1 MNFSSFIYALVF
13 LNPLRHTI
21 CFKKNNIKKKTIVI
35 TGASKGIGW
44 AVSTRLANAGY
55 QVIGI
60 ARKEPRESFPGDFFS
75 CDLGNERETQRIIEV
90 LVNRYQITGLVN
102 NVGAGGPQP
111 LGTIDLDTLRN
122 LYDINVR
129 TAVQMTQGLV
139 AKMKE
144 QKSGRIINIASRA
157 IFGVSGRTSYAAAKS
172 ALIGCTRVWALELAP
187 DGITVNAIAPGP
199 IETEMLR
206 KIRPIGSQEEKE
218 LLRHI
223 PMGRVGKPSDIAA
236 AIEFL
241 LSEDAGFI
249 TGQTLCID
257 GGGSL

>member
-1 MNFSSFIYALVF
+1 M
-13 LNPLRHTI
+13 
-21 CFKKNNIKKKTIVI
+21 KKKTIVV

-44 AVSTRLANAGY
+44 AACQRLAKAGY
-55 QVIGI
+55 HVIGI
-60 ARKEPRESFPGDFFS
+60 ARHQPKKPFPGDFFS
-75 CDLGNERETQRIIEV
+75 CDLSGEEETKNIIRV
-90 LVNRYQITGLVN
+90 LLDRFSIEGLVN

-111 LGTIDLDTLRN
+111 LGSIDLDTLREI
-122 LYDINVR
+122 YDINVR

-139 AKMKE
+139 GEMK
-144 QKSGRIINIASRA
+144 KRKRGRIINLASRA
-157 IFGVSGRTSYAAAKS
+157 IFGVAGRTSYSAAKS

-187 DGITVNAIAPGP
+187 ANITVNVIAPGP

-206 KIRPIGSQEEKE
+206 RTRPSGSQEEKE
-218 LLRHI
+218 LLACI
-223 PMGRVGKPSDIAA
+223 PLGRVGQPQEVAA

-249 TGQTLCID
+249 TGQTLCVD

>member
-1 MNFSSFIYALVF
+1 ME
-13 LNPLRHTI
+13 
-21 CFKKNNIKKKTIVI
+21 KKTVVV

-44 AVSTRLANAGY
+44 AASQRLAHSGY

-60 ARKEPRESFPGDFFS
+60 ARTEPEEIFPGKFFS
-75 CDLGNERETQRIIEV
+75 CDLSSEEETGRIIAMLLDHYHV
-90 LVNRYQITGLVN
+90 DALVN

-111 LGTIDLDTLRN
+111 LGSIDLAVLRT

-139 AKMKE
+139 EGMKAR
-144 QKSGRIINIASRA
+144 KWGRIINLASRA
-157 IFGVSGRTSYAAAKS
+157 IFGVPERTSYAAAKS
-172 ALIGCTRVWALELAP
+172 ALIGCTRVWALELAQL
-187 DGITVNAIAPGP
+187 GITVNAVAPGP
-199 IETEMLR
+199 IETAMFR
-206 KIRPIGSQEEKE
+206 AIRPAGSKAEEE
-218 LLRHI
+218 LLASI
-223 PMGRVGKPSDIAA
+223 PMSRVGQPKEVAA

-249 TGQTLCID
+249 TGQTLCVD